1 MSRTQLL
8 LQIIEGTL
16 DVCEA
21 VVEILFGGRLCNQV
35 TQTLTMLTG
44 TVNQRLFSLS
54 LIVHDLT

>member
-35 TQTLTMLTG
+35 TKTLTMLTG
-44 TVNQRLFSLS
+44 IVNQWLFFLS
-54 LIVHDLT
+54 LIIHDLT